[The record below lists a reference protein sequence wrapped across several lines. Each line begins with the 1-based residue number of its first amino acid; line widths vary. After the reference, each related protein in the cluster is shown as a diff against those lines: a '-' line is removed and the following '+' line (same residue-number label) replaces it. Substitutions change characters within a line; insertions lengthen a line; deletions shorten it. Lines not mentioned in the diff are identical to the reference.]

1 MKDLIYVKDP
11 KLSAIPITK
20 LMKLVYEFIPI
31 EQREEFL
38 SEYKKL
44 YMESLQDLQKSY
56 EYGLNEKI
64 HNE

>member
-20 LMKLVYEFIPI
+20 LMKLGYEFIPI

>member
-1 MKDLIYVKDP
+1 MDTLNVININGENYNMSSPTND
-11 KLSAIPITK
+11 
-20 LMKLVYEFIPI
+20 
-31 EQREEFL
+31 
-38 SEYKKL
+38 EYKKL

>member
-1 MKDLIYVKDP
+1 
-11 KLSAIPITK
+11 
-20 LMKLVYEFIPI
+20 MKLVYEFIPI

>member
-1 MKDLIYVKDP
+1 MRDLIYVKDP

>member
-64 HNE
+64 HTE

>member
-44 YMESLQDLQKSY
+44 YVESLQDLQKSY

>member
-20 LMKLVYEFIPI
+20 LMKLIYEFIPI
-31 EQREEFL
+31 EKREEFL